1 MFRFVGTW
9 LKVEDR
15 DRDMRF
21 RKGVRGGCGHG
32 VHTVDWMKRRQ
43 LKMMVTRLVL
53 FCLGQVVT
61 ERVLGTPSS
70 LPATHQ
76 CHLSIFTAHTVTH
89 RTCLA
94 ACPTLDA
101 DGPEECS
108 AFVALL
114 C

>member
-1 MFRFVGTW
+1 MTSLPRYERSSE
-9 LKVEDR
+9 LKDAKIER
-15 DRDMRF
+15 N
-21 RKGVRGGCGHG
+21 KIWRGGERVGEVG
-32 VHTVDWMKRRQ
+32 WMKRRQ
-43 LKMMVTRLVL
+43 LRKMVARLVSS
-53 FCLGQVVT
+53 CPRQVVT

-101 DGPEECS
+101 DGPEQCS